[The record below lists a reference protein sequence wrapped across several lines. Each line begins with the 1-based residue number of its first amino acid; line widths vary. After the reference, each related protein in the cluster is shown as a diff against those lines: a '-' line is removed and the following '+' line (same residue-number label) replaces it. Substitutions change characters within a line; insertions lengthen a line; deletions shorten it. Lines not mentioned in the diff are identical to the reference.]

1 LNKILLIDDDADD
14 RESFCSALKEV
25 APQYECIPMSSCA
38 KGLAAL
44 DKMDLDIPE
53 IIFIDIN
60 MPVMSG
66 WQCLSVLKR
75 APVINSIPVIIYS
88 TSSYLDDLKKAKS
101 LGAFCFFSKPDSYK
115 SLKINLGILIQH
127 LSNNSLFLIN
137 ESSAFILC

>member
-1 LNKILLIDDDADD
+1 MNKILLIDDDADD

-25 APQYECIPMSSCA
+25 APQYECVPISSCIKA
-38 KGLAAL
+38 LAAL
-44 DKMDLDIPE
+44 VKMDQDIPE

-75 APVINSIPVIIYS
+75 DPVINSIPVIIYS

-115 SLKINLGILIQH
+115 SLKINLSILIQH
-127 LSNNSLFLIN
+127 LSNNSLCSIN